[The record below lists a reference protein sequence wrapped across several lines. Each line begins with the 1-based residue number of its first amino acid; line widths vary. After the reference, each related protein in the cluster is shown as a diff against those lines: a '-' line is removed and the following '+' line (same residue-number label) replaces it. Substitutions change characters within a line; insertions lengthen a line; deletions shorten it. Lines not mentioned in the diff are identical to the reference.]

1 MTSKQILL
9 AFGAIL
15 ILCILLPQ
23 FLGIFGWI
31 LALPAAAGTNLVLE
45 KVFPK
50 FPTGVATAIVFWLIY
65 SMIALIIA
73 ENHGYERDYDTP
85 IPDGRGYYY

>member
-31 LALPAAAGTNLVLE
+31 LALPAAVGTNLVIE

-50 FPTGVATAIVFWLIY
+50 FPTGVVTGIVFWLIY
-65 SMIALIIA
+65 SMITLSIA
-73 ENHGYERDYDTP
+73 QKHGYRQQDTLMQ
-85 IPDGRGYYY
+85 DQRGYY